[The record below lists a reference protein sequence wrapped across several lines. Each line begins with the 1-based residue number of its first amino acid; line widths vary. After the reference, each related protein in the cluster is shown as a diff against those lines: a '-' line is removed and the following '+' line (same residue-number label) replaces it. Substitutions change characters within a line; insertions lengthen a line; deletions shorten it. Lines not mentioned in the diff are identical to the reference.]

1 MNLDKFDIADVT
13 SALEKGLICAK
24 ELVDLQLNK
33 IKQEQEDLNCY
44 VILDTKQAQVAATLS
59 DQRRKDNKS
68 LSALD
73 GIPIAV
79 KDNLNVHNL
88 PTRNGSKFT
97 HPINGDADV
106 IRVLRDSGA
115 IIIGKLN
122 MDECAIGGTTNNP
135 HYGPTFNPWKTGFVP
150 GGSSGGASS
159 AVAGGLAW
167 AAIGTDTLGS
177 IRLPAA
183 YCGVVGL
190 KATRDLI
197 SMNGIV
203 PLSPSLD
210 HVGPLCR
217 SVRDARTFLH
227 ILAGSNIQFSSK
239 EKREA
244 ILSQSRFGILESALG
259 PSSDIAVTNAF
270 EHAVEDL
277 RRLGAYVTKVS
288 LPDHDLNELRR
299 SAFLFIEAESSK
311 VLSKWVINHPD
322 SYSKNLKS
330 LLEYGRQISD
340 KQLLKI
346 KDKIAGAKIDII
358 NLFKDIDFLITPT
371 APQTAFSF
379 SDPVPINQAEFTA
392 LANIGGV
399 PAISLP
405 CGISPSGL
413 PLSFQLMAR
422 PYGECGLLNAAES
435 LEGIWGR
442 LSLQKS

>member
-13 SALEKGLICAK
+13 AALENRSISAK
-24 ELVDLQLNK
+24 ELVDLQISQINLR
-33 IKQEQEDLNCY
+33 QEELNCY
-44 VILDTKQAQVAATLS
+44 VTLDTKKARIAAALS
-59 DQRRKDNKS
+59 DQRRNDNTS
-68 LSALD
+68 LSAID
-73 GIPIAV
+73 GIPIAI
-79 KDNLNVHNL
+79 KDNLNVSDL

-97 HPINGDADV
+97 HPVSGDADV
-106 IRVLRDSGA
+106 IKVLRNSGA

-135 HYGPTFNPWKTGFVP
+135 HYGPTINPWKSGFVP

-177 IRLPAA
+177 VRLPAA

-190 KATRDLI
+190 KATRGLI

-217 SVRDARTFLH
+217 SVRDARTFLN
-227 ILAGSNIQFSSK
+227 ILAEGKIPVRSE
-239 EKREA
+239 EKRKNHLFRSRVGVLDTA
-244 ILSQSRFGILESALG
+244 IG
-259 PSSDIAVTNAF
+259 PQSDIAVADAF
-270 EHAVEDL
+270 ERAVEDL
-277 RRLGAYVTKVS
+277 RHFGANITNVS
-288 LPDHDLNELRR
+288 LPGYELNELRH
-299 SAFLFIEAESSK
+299 SAFLFIEAEGSK
-311 VLSKWVINHPD
+311 VLSSWVNNHPD
-322 SYSKNLKS
+322 AYSENLKS
-330 LLEYGRQISD
+330 LLEYGRKISEN
-340 KQLLKI
+340 QLLKI
-346 KDKIAGAKIDII
+346 REKIVGAQTAII
-358 NLFKDIDFLITPT
+358 NLFKDIDFLVTPT

-379 SDPVPINQAEFTA
+379 SDPVPTNQAEITG

-405 CGISPSGL
+405 CGISASGL
-413 PLSFQLMAR
+413 PLSFQLMAK
-422 PYGECGLLNAAES
+422 PYGEKDLLDAAES

-442 LSLQKS
+442 FSLQH